1 MSIANSYA
9 DRSAWDRESGV
20 RATGPEYIEGE
31 QKGFSLKLSYFTNV
45 SKTLVNSLDKTIK
58 SHRLIPTDVILFL
71 TYRCT
76 SKCTTCNIWQRSNH
90 NDLEWEEWEPILQNL
105 ADSGIESIEL
115 FGGDALIRRDLL
127 VKMIRFC
134 TDHGIDTYF
143 PTNSNLLDEQVAK
156 EFVDAGLGTIYFS
169 LDELPSIDG
178 SVRGVPD
185 HYQKVV
191 NAINLVKKH
200 RNGTDKPRV
209 ICITTVSKWN
219 HNLLEELYEHVQQ
232 LDVDGY
238 VLRGMS
244 DFQDESIQK
253 SAVNGV
259 PPEPYFV
266 TAADNANGLSL
277 VEAEQVLSSL
287 KKIHMHS
294 MRNGGP
300 PVSITN
306 MEIIK
311 AQDLRTWKYPK
322 VDCLFCTT
330 QAVITPSGDVVP
342 CVYYNNYILGNLK
355 NDDVRN
361 IWGNQKHREFCNQ
374 QQSDDIDLCNYCSI
388 KFYHPSFGETVR
400 RLTRKFK
407 RRMLST

>member
-1 MSIANSYA
+1 M
-9 DRSAWDRESGV
+9 
-20 RATGPEYIEGE
+20 
-31 QKGFSLKLSYFTNV
+31 KLSYITNV
-45 SKTLVNSLDKTIK
+45 SKTLINGLDKTIK

-90 NDLEWEEWEPILQNL
+90 NDLEWEDWKPILQNL
-105 ADSGIESIEL
+105 ADNNIESIEL

-143 PTNSNLLDEQVAK
+143 PTNSNLLDDQVAK
-156 EFVDAGLGTIYFS
+156 DFVDAGLGTIYFS
-169 LDELPSIDG
+169 LDELPTIDE
-178 SVRGVPD
+178 SVRGVPG
-185 HYQKVV
+185 HYEKVV
-191 NAINLVKKH
+191 TAIDLVKKH
-200 RNGTDKPRV
+200 RKGNEKPRV

-219 HNLLEELYEHVQQ
+219 HSILEELYERVKT

-244 DFQDESIQK
+244 DFQDESIEQ

-259 PPEPYFV
+259 HPEPYFV
-266 TAADNANGLSL
+266 TAKDNANGLTL
-277 VEAEQVLSSL
+277 DEAKQMLSSL
-287 KKIHMHS
+287 DNIHKHS

-306 MEIIK
+306 MEPVVAEDIK
-311 AQDLRTWKYPK
+311 NWKYPK

-355 NDDVRN
+355 NDDVRK
-361 IWGNQKHREFCNQ
+361 IWGNQKHKQFCDQ
-374 QQSDDIDLCNYCSI
+374 QQNDDIDLCNYCSI
-388 KFYHPSFGETVR
+388 KFYHPSFGETLR
-400 RLTRKFK
+400 RVTKKFK
-407 RRMLST
+407 QRVFSL